1 MLAAEQ
7 ALGKRCRCLGAS
19 NRVFF
24 VVTELR
30 ASLLCRILPQSADM
44 KEFAFIHE
52 HGTVPDSLRAV
63 PFLESFNDA
72 QLDDVLNSS
81 SYIQCEEGDTI
92 IKEGA
97 VDSRIYILLSGE
109 VHVAKDGKTL
119 ASIKRPGEVFGELA
133 VVNDDRRS
141 ASVVAAKS
149 SVCLA
154 VDQKFL
160 QDIKPRE
167 EHPAFY
173 AALYEFIARVTAGR
187 LQATSR
193 RLAELELEVKSLQA
207 KLQEKSKKNGGN
219 GHGKTAAVRVRRP
232 VAKRKLRPKPKRA
245 ARR

>member
-1 MLAAEQ
+1 
-7 ALGKRCRCLGAS
+7 
-19 NRVFF
+19 
-24 VVTELR
+24 
-30 ASLLCRILPQSADM
+30 M

-52 HGTVPDSLRAV
+52 HGQVPDSLRAV
-63 PFLESFNDA
+63 PFLESFNDD

-81 SYIQCEEGDTI
+81 CYIQCEEGDTI

-97 VDSRIYILLSGE
+97 VDSRIYILLNGE
-109 VHVAKDGKTL
+109 VQVCKDGKVL

-141 ASVVAAKS
+141 ASVVAATS
-149 SVCLA
+149 AVCLA

-167 EHPAFY
+167 EDPAFY

-193 RLAELELEVKSLQA
+193 RLAELELQVKELQA
-207 KLQEKSKKNGGN
+207 KLAEKPKKNAGEV
-219 GHGKTAAVRVRRP
+219 KPAATRVRRP
-232 VAKRKLRPKPKRA
+232 VTKQRKLRPKAKRGS